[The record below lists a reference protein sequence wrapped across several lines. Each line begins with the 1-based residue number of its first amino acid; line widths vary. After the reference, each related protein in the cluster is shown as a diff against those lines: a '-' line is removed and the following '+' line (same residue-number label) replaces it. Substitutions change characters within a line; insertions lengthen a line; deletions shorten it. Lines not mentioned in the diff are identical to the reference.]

1 MGTRRHK
8 MPNPVSQSAQVVHEQ
23 TEMIFQDLRKKAL
36 QAYIKHKAYYDKKA
50 SASKLKQAQY
60 VFVLQP
66 NVGHHGSEILF
77 TDFWWIGPLI
87 IEKPLLNKNSMV
99 RKIDTNKTQA
109 LHRMKLRQ
117 FRTRPPIPDLQLT
130 SRKGK
135 PVPEVIIKHV
145 DFYARARECK
155 NEKSI
160 FDSDYN
166 NPKKP
171 ISPEIA
177 VQPEGAADEM
187 STIPGTRREIFL
199 ELFPQA
205 NRSCDGT
212 DTNHNMQPDAETSAG
227 EPDPLPTNPRSSKY
241 DLRHNLKT
249 KCNDDYRY

>member
-1 MGTRRHK
+1 MK
-8 MPNPVSQSAQVVHEQ
+8 
-23 TEMIFQDLRKKAL
+23 
-36 QAYIKHKAYYDKKA
+36 AYIKHKAYYDKKA
-50 SASKLKQAQY
+50 SASKLKQAQN

-66 NVGHHGSEILF
+66 NVSQHGSEVPF
-77 TDFWWIGPLI
+77 TDFCWIGPLI
-87 IEKPLLNKNSMV
+87 IEKLLLNQNSMV
-99 RKIDTNKTQA
+99 RKIDTNMTQV

-117 FRTRPPIPDLQLT
+117 FRPRPPVPDLQLT

-145 DFYARARECK
+145 RKYARARECK

-160 FDSDYN
+160 FVSDYN

-177 VQPEGAADEM
+177 VQPGGAADGM

-199 ELFPQA
+199 EFFTQA
-205 NRSCDGT
+205 NRSCDVT
-212 DTNHNMQPDAETSAG
+212 DTNHNMQPDAETSAE
-227 EPDPLPTNPRSSKY
+227 EPDCTPTNPRCSKY

-249 KCNDDYRY
+249 KCNDEYRY